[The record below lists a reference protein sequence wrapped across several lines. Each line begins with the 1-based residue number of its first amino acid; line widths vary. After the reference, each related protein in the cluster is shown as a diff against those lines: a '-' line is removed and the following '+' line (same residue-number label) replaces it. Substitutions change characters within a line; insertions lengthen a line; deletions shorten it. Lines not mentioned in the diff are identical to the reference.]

1 MWIPIRRCLGRGF
14 RGFTPGQSAGSSAAV
29 GGVLRPPGVGNV
41 HSPNLEGSRFDF
53 GYHIFRQIHRR
64 SRWRWSFWWVLGAQ
78 LNLSNFRIFPMG
90 GWTHISP
97 MTWTSFYGRKILG
110 APRTGNIET
119 SHEWVHWFWHNDGE
133 PIFDPMSLLP
143 PLCTL
148 YSFFFPTQNGCRKI
162 WEASKLGLL
171 KLDKFMQGYG
181 PILGFSLFLQNRRH
195 GLSSDSLCEEPR
207 VMYGDLEISAT
218 WKCLQFNCW

>member
-148 YSFFFPTQNGCRKI
+148 YSFFFSDAKWMPQNLRSFKTRASEARQIHARI
-162 WEASKLGLL
+162 WSNTGVQP
-171 KLDKFMQGYG
+171 F
-181 PILGFSLFLQNRRH
+181 FT
-195 GLSSDSLCEEPR
+195 EP
-207 VMYGDLEISAT
+207 
-218 WKCLQFNCW
+218 